1 MAAKSSPRNGY
12 KPFLVAIHTN
22 EGPNPADVYPDR
34 TAENLANYMDG
45 AQVSYH
51 FIEDDDSEVPYVP
64 DYENRYSWSLR
75 TGNLR
80 SVNIC
85 FTGYA
90 AWSRAEWLRHPN
102 MLARGAARAREVCD
116 RLVIPKVKLT
126 AAQVGADK
134 AGICGH
140 WDWTVGKSDG
150 THTDPGSGFPWDVFI
165 DLVNGGAS
173 QEDDMF
179 DANDRELLRTVVNQL
194 TGSYPPKAW
203 DFPGFKIPLY
213 DVPEAEQPT
222 FTPMEALGA
231 LCVKVLSRLDRDEPS
246 GVKEDLRGNIL
257 DIGAR
262 VEKLEASFEEMKTAI
277 LAALKTDGTAT
288 AGTAAGSGGASQ

>member
-1 MAAKSSPRNGY
+1 MGAKSSPRNGY

-22 EGPNPADVYPDR
+22 EGPNPADVFPDR

-51 FIEDDDSEVPYVP
+51 FIEDDDSEVSYVP
-64 DYENRYSWSLR
+64 DYVNRYSWSLR

-90 AWSRAEWLRHPN
+90 EWSRAEWLRHPN
-102 MLARGAARAREVCD
+102 MLARGAARAREICD
-116 RLVIPKVKLT
+116 RLGIPKVKLT

-134 AGICGH
+134 AGICAH
-140 WDWTVGKSDG
+140 HDWTIGKRDG
-150 THTDPGSGFPWDVFI
+150 SHTDPGAGFPWDVFI

-179 DANDRELLRTVVNQL
+179 SDTDRAKLDTVLNQL
-194 TGSYPPKAW
+194 TGSHSPVKAW
-203 DFPGFKIPLY
+203 DFPGFKVPLY
-213 DVPEAEQPT
+213 DVPEEQWPS
-222 FTPMEALGA
+222 FTVMEALA
-231 LCVKVLSRLDRDEPS
+231 ELCTKHLSRIQRDEPS
-246 GVKEDLRGNIL
+246 AVKEDGRGDVQNIDARLR
-257 DIGAR
+257 
-262 VEKLEASFEEMKTAI
+262 KLEKSFEEMKAEI
-277 LAALKTDGTAT
+277 LAALKPQA
-288 AGTAAGSGGASQ
+288 